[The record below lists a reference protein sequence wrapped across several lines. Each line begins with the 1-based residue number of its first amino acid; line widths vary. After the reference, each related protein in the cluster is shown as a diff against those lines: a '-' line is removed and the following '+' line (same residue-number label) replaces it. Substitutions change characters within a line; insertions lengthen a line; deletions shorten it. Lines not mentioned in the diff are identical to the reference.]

1 MHKTNHPLGCHPLHQ
16 QEKKKKDFEK
26 EVISSRAPAAS
37 LALVHRFG
45 ALISLSA
52 SDSGAARQRGSG
64 AAAAS
69 SLFFSSSARSH
80 HNQDDASSCR
90 TLSGL
95 RIATQLLFFFF
106 FLGPLSFFD
115 LSFHSIFFSHFYFQH
130 RRVSP
135 ANARRTCASSPTA
148 QRLFV
153 QWLQTLFTGVGG
165 LPKMLPFKR
174 KNTK

>member
-1 MHKTNHPLGCHPLHQ
+1 MPRRSDAQDKSPPRMPSSPPTG
-16 QEKKKKDFEK
+16 KK
-26 EVISSRAPAAS
+26 EVISTRAPAAS
-37 LALVHRFG
+37 PALVHRFG
-45 ALISLSA
+45 ALISFPA
-52 SDSGAARQRGSG
+52 SDSGAA

-80 HNQDDASSCR
+80 HNQDDVSSCR

-95 RIATQLLFFFF
+95 RIATQLLFFF

-165 LPKMLPFKR
+165 LPKMLPLKR
-174 KNTK
+174 KNKK